1 MKAAIF
7 SLVVLASVC
16 GCASAQGTRT
26 VLNAAVP
33 PPPVVEPV
41 LVASL
46 SPASLLITA
55 ESAANSGDTT
65 RALELMERIPANTLT
80 RAESLRLL
88 VLRAQVSLMQ
98 GDPEAVLR
106 SLPAAA
112 QAPELGARIERFRA
126 QALADLGDGIG
137 AVQALNERV
146 RYLNDTFEI
155 SRNHEAIWQVL
166 QTCVLDAADL
176 NRAAAFGPG
185 VSGWA
190 ELAALAREPVSGAV
204 LEDWRRRYPG
214 HPGEERLGLL
224 LQAAQDFAPETEP
237 STVAPPI
244 SADSQGTMALLLP
257 LSGSFAAT
265 AEAVRDG
272 FIAAHLASGLGTP
285 LRIYDAGN
293 SNDTTLRA
301 YQQALAEGA
310 GFVVGPLRKESVAA
324 IAALGQPPAPVLAL
338 NYMDEGAP
346 APFNFFQFGLAPEDE
361 ARAAAE
367 RAVAEGQRRAIALVP
382 QTEWGER
389 VYAAF
394 AQRLRELGGR
404 VLDVQRYAGGT
415 LDFSPPVASLLRIEH
430 SRARN
435 RALTALLGAKSEFE
449 PRRRDDVDF
458 IFFAARPQE
467 ARLIWPQF
475 RFHRASDLPAY
486 ATSLVHDGNGGDADL
501 NGVRFCDM
509 PWLLETA
516 SPLRSQVTELASARA
531 QPRLFAFG
539 ADAFALSRALREGS
553 LRYGETLPGVSGA
566 LSVQANGTVR
576 RALDCAR
583 FEGGAVRPLPP
594 RP

>member
-1 MKAAIF
+1 M
-7 SLVVLASVC
+7 
-16 GCASAQGTRT
+16 
-26 VLNAAVP
+26 LNAEAP
-33 PPPVVEPV
+33 PPPAIEPV

-46 SPASLLITA
+46 SPSSLLLTA
-55 ESAANSGDTT
+55 ESAANGGDAV
-65 RALELMERIPANTLT
+65 RALEMIERIPANTLT

-88 VLRAQVSLMQ
+88 MLRAQVSLMQ
-98 GDPEAVLR
+98 GDPDAALR
-106 SLPAAA
+106 SLPAAQ
-112 QAPELGARIERFRA
+112 QAPEYGARIERFRA
-126 QALADLGDGIG
+126 QALGDLGDGIG
-137 AVQALNERV
+137 AVQALSERV
-146 RYLNDTFEI
+146 RYLSDPYETA
-155 SRNHEAIWQVL
+155 RNHEAIWQVL
-166 QTCVLDAADL
+166 QTCVLDVADL
-176 NRAAAFGPG
+176 NRAAGFGFAT
-185 VSGWA
+185 SGWA
-190 ELAALAREPVSGAV
+190 ELAALSREPVTYAI

-224 LQAAQDFAPETEP
+224 LQAAQESAPAAEAA
-237 STVAPPI
+237 API
-244 SADSQGTMALLLP
+244 AADAQGALALLLP
-257 LSGSFAAT
+257 LSGGFATT

-272 FIAAHLASGLGTP
+272 YIAAYLSSGVSTP

-293 SNDTTLRA
+293 TPDTTLLA
-301 YQQALAEGA
+301 YQTALAEGA

-338 NYMDEGAP
+338 NYMDEGVP
-346 APFNFFQFGLAPEDE
+346 TPFNFFQFGLAPEDE

-367 RAVAEGQRRAIALVP
+367 RAFAEGQRRALALVP

-404 VLDVQRYAGGT
+404 VLDVQRFAAGT
-415 LDFSPPVASLLRIEH
+415 LDYSPMVASLLRIEQ

-435 RALTALLGAKSEFE
+435 RALGAVLGVKSEFE

-475 RFHRASDLPAY
+475 RFHRASDLPVY
-486 ATSLVHDGNGGDADL
+486 ATSLIYDGNGGDADL

-509 PWLLETA
+509 PWLLDA
-516 SPLRSQVTELASARA
+516 VSPLRGQVAELASVRA
-531 QPRLFAFG
+531 HPRLFAFG

-553 LRYGETLPGVSGA
+553 LRYGEALPGLSGQ
-566 LSVQANGTVR
+566 LSVQANGSVR
-576 RALDCAR
+576 RALGCAR

-594 RP
+594 PP